1 MTFTPAIDPDIE
13 YPDSDGKPMAD
24 NTEQY
29 EWIVKIKEN
38 LEILFANSPNV
49 FIAGDLLWYP
59 VQDKKSFKKTCI
71 IKKLVVYLYSLN
83 NQRAQTW
90 GATLSL
96 CFVFDFIKSP
106 QVLFSNSSLSFYQNS
121 STQVF

>member
-13 YPDSDGKPMAD
+13 YPDSDGKSMAD

-49 FIAGDLLWYP
+49 LLLEICSGILS
-59 VQDKKSFKKTCI
+59 KI
-71 IKKLVVYLYSLN
+71 RKLLDQLLPML
-83 NQRAQTW
+83 W
-90 GATLSL
+90 
-96 CFVFDFIKSP
+96 
-106 QVLFSNSSLSFYQNS
+106 
-121 STQVF
+121 